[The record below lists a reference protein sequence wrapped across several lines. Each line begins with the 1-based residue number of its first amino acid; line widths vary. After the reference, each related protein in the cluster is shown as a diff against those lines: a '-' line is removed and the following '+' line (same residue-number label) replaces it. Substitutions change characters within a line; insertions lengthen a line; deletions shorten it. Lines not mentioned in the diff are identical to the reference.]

1 MSSFS
6 ALDNA
11 SLKTAESPRG
21 PNDVADTS
29 ASADEWLRS
38 SATHGSRASPELVS
52 QKGWRDQGRPAC
64 QSSNY
69 PHGDG
74 GHTRKFSVSVEVQRE
89 QQVQERTPDAATV
102 PTTAEFRESYGTL
115 KRAHHFYDNE
125 QRDNELSWRVD
136 QALYEPQHISSTSTQ
151 DYMEKQIGDALRRLT
166 GQMGHRDDSQTSPDV
181 KDGSIAAYGRPYG
194 PEHKQDSILHHDS
207 KERQRN
213 LSSLARTGCLT
224 CRKRK
229 KKCDEHKPKCEPA
242 RPQSQ
247 QGGPRLT
254 IP

>member
-6 ALDNA
+6 ALDNI
-11 SLKTAESPRG
+11 SLKTADSPRG
-21 PNDVADTS
+21 PNDVADKS

-38 SATHGSRASPELVS
+38 SATHGSGASPELVN
-52 QKGWRDQGRPAC
+52 QKGWRDHGRPGC

-74 GHTRKFSVSVEVQRE
+74 EHTRKFSDSVEVQRE

-102 PTTAEFRESYGTL
+102 PTTAESRESYGTL
-115 KRAHHFYDNE
+115 KRAHPFYDNE
-125 QRDNELSWRVD
+125 QRDNELSWIVD
-136 QALYEPQHISSTSTQ
+136 QTLYEPQHISSTSAQ

-166 GQMGHRDDSQTSPDV
+166 GQMGHRGYSQTSSDV

-224 CRKRK
+224 FRKRK
-229 KKCDEHKPKCEPA
+229 KNSDEHKPECEPA